1 MSVVNTD
8 SISYQSKTLEN
19 FLETA
24 KRKKNMKYLNSFL
37 NQRRHFTPFVASV
50 DGLLGVEAE
59 ETLKLIASRLA
70 QKWQEPYSRTFG
82 YMNSRLAITILRATH
97 RCIRGGG
104 VTAYR
109 ISVTHPQWE
118 DGECLH
124 LFW

>member
-1 MSVVNTD
+1 MDQIDTRTYHD
-8 SISYQSKTLEN
+8 FTIYKIYFCEDCI
-19 FLETA
+19 F
-24 KRKKNMKYLNSFL
+24 KRGNYM
-37 NQRRHFTPFVASV
+37 RRPCADLFEMQYIQMI
-50 DGLLGVEAE
+50 VEAE

-82 YMNSRLAITILRATH
+82 YMKSRLAITILRATH
-97 RCIRGGG
+97 RCIWGGGG

-109 ISVTHPQWE
+109 ISVTQPQWE